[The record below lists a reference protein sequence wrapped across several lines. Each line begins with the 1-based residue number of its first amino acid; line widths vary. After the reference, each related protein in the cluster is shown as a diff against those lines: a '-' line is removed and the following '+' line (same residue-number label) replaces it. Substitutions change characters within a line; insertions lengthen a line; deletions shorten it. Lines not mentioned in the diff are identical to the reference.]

1 MELHEI
7 YLLLLDNSVSFNYG
21 DPARAMYLGGDASM
35 KTSHIIRFKL
45 STCIGRLTVSGPW
58 IIPICVV
65 S

>member
-1 MELHEI
+1 MGLHEI

-21 DPARAMYLGGDASM
+21 DPAYAMYLSRDASM
-35 KTSHIIRFKL
+35 KRSHIIRFKL
-45 STCIGRLTVSGPW
+45 STCVGRLIVSGPW